1 MPWKGDVAF
10 NCLLQDTRRDV
21 LTVSIGAELMDCQ
34 IEAHWQRQRI
44 GLDPYKNILT
54 ESDHYDGLA
63 LGPNFIRF
71 INAEDVNKKS
81 YRIKP
86 EDLDAGLAGDTW
98 REITHAL

>member
-1 MPWKGDVAF
+1 
-10 NCLLQDTRRDV
+10 
-21 LTVSIGAELMDCQ
+21 MDSQ
-34 IEAHWQRQRI
+34 AEAHWQRQRI

-63 LGPNFIRF
+63 LEPNFIRF
-71 INAEDVNKKS
+71 INAEDVHKKS

-98 REITHAL
+98 RTIANAL